1 MTLKKKIK
9 QKGGSQ
15 KNLKPFNK
23 RNILFSNN
31 NLNKYTNGSI
41 KKNNLVK
48 NYYGHKSNYCYIC
61 QKIDLQ
67 KPKFK
72 FNLFSLSTG
81 RHHCRNC
88 FISVCDKHFHSKN
101 ENKLNDESL
110 CEICYKYK
118 EYKIFNDFT
127 NIKDKQDLLI
137 NKISKEKKNSK
148 SIFPTKAEKNL
159 DKENNLESYYIEKYP
174 GFFEKKKNNKAE
186 RLKAKLAEAIK
197 NGTVTKDMI
206 DAVRLARYVVKIHYP
221 FIYRVN
227 LSEINFT
234 IDRINN
240 LYQWE
245 LIFNIW
251 FNNEFIWELKKG
263 TLLLQQ
269 NRATT
274 NNPKIN
280 RLSKDRTIMNLL
292 L

>member
-1 MTLKKKIK
+1 
-9 QKGGSQ
+9 
-15 KNLKPFNK
+15 
-23 RNILFSNN
+23 
-31 NLNKYTNGSI
+31 
-41 KKNNLVK
+41 
-48 NYYGHKSNYCYIC
+48 
-61 QKIDLQ
+61 
-67 KPKFK
+67 
-72 FNLFSLSTG
+72 
-81 RHHCRNC
+81 
-88 FISVCDKHFHSKN
+88 
-101 ENKLNDESL
+101 
-110 CEICYKYK
+110 
-118 EYKIFNDFT
+118 
-127 NIKDKQDLLI
+127 
-137 NKISKEKKNSK
+137 
-148 SIFPTKAEKNL
+148 
-159 DKENNLESYYIEKYP
+159 
-174 GFFEKKKNNKAE
+174 
-186 RLKAKLAEAIK
+186 
-197 NGTVTKDMI
+197 MI